1 MYLFLKSLVSLPRKA
16 VCGLIKL
23 YQHTLSL
30 DHGPLRKLVRVGA
43 CRYYPTCSQYG
54 YEAIMKYGIFRG
66 VPMTVGA
73 SCVAI
78 PGAKEGST
86 RLNKT
91 ESGKIC

>member
-1 MYLFLKSLVSLPRKA
+1 VYLFLKSLVSLPRKA

-66 VPMTVGA
+66 VPMTVWRILRCNPWSKGGLDP
-73 SCVAI
+73 V
-78 PGAKEGST
+78 K
-86 RLNKT
+86 
-91 ESGKIC
+91 